1 MRLLKCGRIIITNK
15 QAAVQIIK
23 KDCHKH
29 PSVIESTLYGFHYFR
44 TVQPVCRNGRR
55 SRLKIC
61 GRKLRVGSSPTT
73 GIMKK
78 SQNAH
83 LIAFLGLFRILKNL
97 SIYGFLR
104 QPEQC
109 VLKKAGEVDVSCFSV
124 GVQPGRDCDVLADS
138 LLSMRV

>member
-1 MRLLKCGRIIITNK
+1 MRTHYYYKR
-15 QAAVQIIK
+15 AAAQIIK

-29 PSVIESTLYGFHYFR
+29 PSVI

-109 VLKKAGEVDVSCFSV
+109 VLKKAGEVDVSCFSI
-124 GVQPGRDCDVLADS
+124 GVQPGRNCDVLADS